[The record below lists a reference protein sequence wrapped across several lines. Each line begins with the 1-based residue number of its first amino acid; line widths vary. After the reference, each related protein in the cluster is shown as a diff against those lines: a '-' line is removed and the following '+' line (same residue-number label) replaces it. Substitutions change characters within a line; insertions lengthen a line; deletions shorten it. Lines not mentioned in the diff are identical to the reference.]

1 MKKLIAIFITLVL
14 ICSLSIS
21 IVACKDGNQGKD
33 AIIGKWVVD
42 SGNVTYEFNKDNSG
56 TITRQNGNSQTFTW
70 GLSED
75 SKYNTAP
82 KGTKYYFYFDS
93 EISDVEYYKTCR
105 GFDIMTD
112 SDGRQYINMIG
123 IYGGTSADAR
133 LYKIS

>member
-1 MKKLIAIFITLVL
+1 MKKLLAIIVTFVL

-33 AIIGKWVVD
+33 AIIGKWIN
-42 SGNVTYEFNKDNSG
+42 SNSTTYEFNKDNSG
-56 TITRQNGNSQTFTW
+56 IITYKDGDSRTFTW
-70 GLSED
+70 GLSEK
-75 SKYNTAP
+75 SQYNTSP

-93 EISDVEYYKTCR
+93 EISDVEYYNTCR

-112 SDGRQYINMIG
+112 SDGKEYIYEIG
-123 IYGGTSADAR
+123 MYGGTSADAR